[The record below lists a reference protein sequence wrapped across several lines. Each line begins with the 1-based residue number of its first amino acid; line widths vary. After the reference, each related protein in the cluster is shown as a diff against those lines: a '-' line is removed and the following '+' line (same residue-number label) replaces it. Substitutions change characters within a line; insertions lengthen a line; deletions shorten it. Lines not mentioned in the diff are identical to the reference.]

1 MTKKSKHTEENSL
14 PKFER
19 ILETLRDGESTL
31 SEEEIRSLTDLAED
45 QANVFHK
52 IWDKLNDEHK
62 LQNMRVMLS
71 AAAEDI
77 LLDYTAIVRTDLL
90 SPNPTI
96 RRIALHLMQD
106 LRKSYF
112 LEEVIRI
119 AQTDTDPEAKKDA
132 IEILG
137 FFLNDLISQKH
148 QQHKLEKARGAL
160 LELVSAEEQDIR
172 FCAMEALAYLDEEVI
187 HPLIRLCF
195 ASHDP
200 QTLASGLRAVQ
211 RSMRTQWQQDVLEN
225 LDHED
230 PAVRIEA
237 IRAAGAL
244 QMQSGLEKILL
255 LLTQFDRVDQETL
268 DAAILAASQIGGD
281 EASEMIS
288 LLEEAL
294 ESDEESIELFE
305 QARSNLELL
314 EFESRL
320 YDEESFEDERV
331 DESEYNQDDFYYL
344 DLLRDRIAEMSDY
357 PTFDEADDDGGFDSR
372 RLDNLAALDDEI
384 DLDEDEDDLED
395 GHLHHFGGHHPFEK
409 IEDIDWSQYRII
421 ENWED
426 EEKIH
431 NQRKSP
437 LDEKADDFLKKKRK
451 K

>member
-1 MTKKSKHTEENSL
+1 MTKKSKHTKENSL
-14 PKFER
+14 PKFEK
-19 ILETLRDGESTL
+19 ILETLKGGESAL
-31 SEEEIRSLTDLAED
+31 SEEEIRSLTDLADD
-45 QANVFHK
+45 QANAFHK
-52 IWDKLNDEHK
+52 IWDKLNDELK
-62 LQNMRVMLS
+62 LQNMRAMLS

-119 AQTDTDPEAKKDA
+119 ARTDTDPEAKKDA

-148 QQHKLEKARGAL
+148 QQHKLEKARSAL
-160 LELVSAEEQDIR
+160 LELVNAEQQDIR

-195 ASHDP
+195 TSHDP

-244 QMQSGLEKILL
+244 QMQSALEKILL
-255 LLTQFDRVDQETL
+255 LLTQFDRIDQETL
-268 DAAILAASQIGGD
+268 DTAILAASQIGGD

-314 EFESRL
+314 EFESKL
-320 YDEESFEDERV
+320 YDEESFEDEHA
-331 DESEYNQDDFYYL
+331 DESEYDQNDFYYL

-357 PTFDEADDDGGFDSR
+357 LTSVEADDEGGFDSR
-372 RLDNLAALDDEI
+372 RLDNLAELDDEI
-384 DLDEDEDDLED
+384 DLDEDEDDHED
-395 GHLHHFGGHHPFEK
+395 GHLHHLGCHHPFEK

-426 EEKIH
+426 EDKIH
-431 NQRKSP
+431 DQRKTP